1 MSTTTANMSLI
12 VPASG
17 DSDYPSSISSS
28 LNTLDAHTHA
38 SGSGVQIPTGGIA
51 DNAITTAK
59 INALAVTTAKI
70 AANNVTRAKLEA
82 VGQQVSSDVAYSA
95 SATSYTDVTNASI
108 SITTTGRPVVVAFIP
123 DSSGVGYILIE
134 TTSALNAAIDVK
146 ALRGATKVYEATSLG
161 VLLQTTTAGAVG
173 TPQIVLPP
181 SSVHFID
188 VPAAGTYTYKLQAQK
203 ASGSATSSGNYVFA
217 GRLIAYEL

>member
-17 DSDYPSSISSS
+17 DDNYPSSISSS
-28 LNTLDAHTHA
+28 LNTLDTHTHA

-59 INALAVTTAKI
+59 INALAVTTTKI

-82 VGQQVSSDVAYSA
+82 VGQQFSSDVSYTGN
-95 SATSYTDVTNASI
+95 ATSYTDVTNATL
-108 SITTTGRPVVVAFIP
+108 SITTTGRPVIIALVP
-123 DSSGVGYILIE
+123 RSSDAVCEIGVL
-134 TTSALNAAIDVK
+134 TTTAGLGAIDLRV
-146 ALRGATKVYEATSLG
+146 LRGATEVLNILAAG
-161 VLLQTTTAGAVG
+161 VTLNLG
-173 TPQIVLPP
+173 TPSTGSPQVVVPASAIFLL
-181 SSVHFID
+181 D

-203 ASGSATSSGNYVFA
+203 NGGSAGASGDYFIN
-217 GRLIAYEL
+217 GRLLAFEL